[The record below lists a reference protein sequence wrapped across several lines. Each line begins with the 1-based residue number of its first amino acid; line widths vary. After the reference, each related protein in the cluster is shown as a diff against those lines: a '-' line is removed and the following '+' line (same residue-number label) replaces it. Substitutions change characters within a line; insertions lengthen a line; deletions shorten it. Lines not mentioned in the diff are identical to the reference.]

1 MKTLFGSIVSL
12 MLGLVIGWYVEHKHS
27 GREGD
32 EAAAQF
38 MQATKSSDR
47 EQEARDVRAIE
58 LIESGET
65 QKAVQLLSRPIG
77 YYYYLYAADVDTN
90 LDLKARAMIDRLAS
104 SNQIV
109 AAEMTNQKAS
119 FDLPRKAE

>member
-1 MKTLFGSIVSL
+1 MKTLIASIVSL
-12 MLGLVIGWYVEHKHS
+12 LLGLAFGWHLEHRHS
-27 GREGD
+27 RHEGD

-47 EQEARDVRAIE
+47 EQAARDVQAIE

-65 QKAVQLLSRPIG
+65 QKAVQMLSRPIG
-77 YYYYLYAADVDTN
+77 YYYYLYAADIDTN
-90 LDLKARAMIDRLAS
+90 LDLKTRAMIDLLAS

-119 FDLPRKAE
+119 FDLPRKAQ